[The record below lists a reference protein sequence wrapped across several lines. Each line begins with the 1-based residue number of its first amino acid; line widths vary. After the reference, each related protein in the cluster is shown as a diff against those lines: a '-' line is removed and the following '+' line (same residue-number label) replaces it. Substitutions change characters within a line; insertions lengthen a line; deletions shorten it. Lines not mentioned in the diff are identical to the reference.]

1 MPKPSSEGDRL
12 KRTKRNGLLFLLLWV
27 LLLSSCSAAQTS
39 VAPSSPLRPVILT
52 GTLWQASYLAFET
65 AKKTFPGDKCEK
77 DDEEGV
83 IRIHRD
89 SFFHG
94 NTLITIRF
102 QRINDNNW
110 FVNVSSEGTGLNQPL
125 VNRSVAETEYYL
137 KALEDA
143 AAGPVKH

>member
-1 MPKPSSEGDRL
+1 MKN
-12 KRTKRNGLLFLLLWV
+12 TKQNDLLFLLLWV
-27 LLLSSCSAAQTS
+27 LLLSSCSAAHTS

-52 GTLWQASYLAFET
+52 GTHWQATYLVLET
-65 AKKTFPGDKCEK
+65 AKKAFPGDPCEK

-110 FVNVSSEGTGLNQPL
+110 FVHVSSEGAGLNQPL
-125 VNRSVAETEYYL
+125 VNRSVSETEYYL

-143 AAGPVKH
+143 AAGPVRR

>member
-1 MPKPSSEGDRL
+1 MFTGSLRRSGI
-12 KRTKRNGLLFLLLWV
+12 
-27 LLLSSCSAAQTS
+27 LLSFLALIWLFSACSAAQTS
-39 VAPSSPLRPVILT
+39 VSPSSALRPVILT
-52 GTLWQASYLAFET
+52 GTRWQATYLAFET

-89 SFFHG
+89 SFFNG

-110 FVNVSSEGTGLNQPL
+110 FVNVSSEGAGLNQPL

-143 AAGPVKH
+143 AAAPVRR

>member
-1 MPKPSSEGDRL
+1 MKN
-12 KRTKRNGLLFLLLWV
+12 TKQYDLLFLLLWV
-27 LLLSSCSAAQTS
+27 FLLSSCSAAQTS

-52 GTLWQASYLAFET
+52 GTHWQATYLAFET
-65 AKKTFPGDKCEK
+65 AKKTFPDDKCEK

-89 SFFHG
+89 SFFRG

-110 FVNVSSEGTGLNQPL
+110 FVNVSSEGVGMNQPL

-143 AAGPVKH
+143 AAGPVRR

>member
-1 MPKPSSEGDRL
+1 MKS
-12 KRTKRNGLLFLLLWV
+12 KKRNSLIFLFLAV
-27 LLLSSCSAAQTS
+27 LLLSSCSTAQTS
-39 VAPSSPLRPVILT
+39 AAPSSPLRPVILT
-52 GTLWQASYLAFET
+52 GTHWQATYLAFET

-110 FVNVSSEGTGLNQPL
+110 FVNVSSEGVGLNQPL

-137 KALEDA
+137 KALEDE
-143 AAGPVKH
+143 AAGPVRR

>member
-1 MPKPSSEGDRL
+1 MKS
-12 KRTKRNGLLFLLLWV
+12 KKRNSLIFLFLAV
-27 LLLSSCSAAQTS
+27 LLLSSCSTAQTS
-39 VAPSSPLRPVILT
+39 AAPSSPLRPVILT
-52 GTLWQASYLAFET
+52 GTHWQATYLAFET

-110 FVNVSSEGTGLNQPL
+110 FVNVSSEGVGLNQPL

>member
-1 MPKPSSEGDRL
+1 MPKLSCEGDLL
-12 KRTKRNGLLFLLLWV
+12 KNTKNNDLLFLLLWG
-27 LLLSSCSAAQTS
+27 LLLSSCSTAQTS

-52 GTLWQASYLAFET
+52 GTLWQATYLAFET
-65 AKKTFPGDKCEK
+65 AKKTFPGDRCEK

-83 IRIHRD
+83 IKIHRD

-125 VNRSVAETEYYL
+125 VNRSASEAEFYL

-143 AAGPVKH
+143 AAMPR

>member
-1 MPKPSSEGDRL
+1 MKN
-12 KRTKRNGLLFLLLWV
+12 TKRNDLPFLLLWV

-52 GTLWQASYLAFET
+52 GTHWQATYLAFET
-65 AKKTFPGDKCEK
+65 AKKTFPGDQCEK

-83 IRIHRD
+83 IKLHRD

-94 NTLITIRF
+94 NTLITIRL

-125 VNRSVAETEYYL
+125 VNRSASETEFYL

-143 AAGPVKH
+143 AAAPVRH

>member
-1 MPKPSSEGDRL
+1 M
-12 KRTKRNGLLFLLLWV
+12 LLWV
-27 LLLSSCSAAQTS
+27 FLLSSCSAAQTS

-52 GTLWQASYLAFET
+52 GTHWQATYLAFET
-65 AKKTFPGDKCEK
+65 AKKTFPDDKCEK

-89 SFFHG
+89 SFFRG

-110 FVNVSSEGTGLNQPL
+110 FVNVSSEGVGMNQPL

-143 AAGPVKH
+143 AAGPVRR

>member
-1 MPKPSSEGDRL
+1 LKPSGEGKRL
-12 KRTKRNGLLFLLLWV
+12 KSKKRNSLIFLFLAV
-27 LLLSSCSAAQTS
+27 LLLSSCSTAQTS
-39 VAPSSPLRPVILT
+39 AAPSSPLRPVILT
-52 GTLWQASYLAFET
+52 GTHWQATYLAFET

-89 SFFHG
+89 SFFNG

-110 FVNVSSEGTGLNQPL
+110 FVNVSSEGAGLNQPL

-143 AAGPVKH
+143 AAGPVRR

>member
-1 MPKPSSEGDRL
+1 MVWYKNIGKMSSLPILFDHKILHGRSIFSVSVDRTPPPK
-12 KRTKRNGLLFLLLWV
+12 T
-27 LLLSSCSAAQTS
+27 
-39 VAPSSPLRPVILT
+39 
-52 GTLWQASYLAFET
+52 YLAFET

-110 FVNVSSEGTGLNQPL
+110 FVNVSSEGVGLNQPL

-137 KALEDA
+137 KALEDTA
-143 AAGPVKH
+143 ARPIRR

>member
-1 MPKPSSEGDRL
+1 MTIKYYMAAAFFRCPSTAPPK
-12 KRTKRNGLLFLLLWV
+12 T
-27 LLLSSCSAAQTS
+27 
-39 VAPSSPLRPVILT
+39 
-52 GTLWQASYLAFET
+52 YLAFET

-110 FVNVSSEGTGLNQPL
+110 FVNVSSEGVGLNQPL

>member
-1 MPKPSSEGDRL
+1 
-12 KRTKRNGLLFLLLWV
+12 
-27 LLLSSCSAAQTS
+27 
-39 VAPSSPLRPVILT
+39 
-52 GTLWQASYLAFET
+52 
-65 AKKTFPGDKCEK
+65 
-77 DDEEGV
+77 V

-110 FVNVSSEGTGLNQPL
+110 FVNVSSEGIGLNQPL

>member
-1 MPKPSSEGDRL
+1 MSKPSGEGKRL
-12 KRTKRNGLLFLLLWV
+12 KSKKRNSLIFLFLAV
-27 LLLSSCSAAQTS
+27 LLLSSCSTAQTS
-39 VAPSSPLRPVILT
+39 IDPSSPLRPVILT
-52 GTLWQASYLAFET
+52 GTLWQATYLAFET

-83 IRIHRD
+83 IKIHRD

-125 VNRSVAETEYYL
+125 VNRSASEAEFYL

-143 AAGPVKH
+143 AAMPR